1 MRPGSY
7 NVIREPLVKETKI
20 LLPPLHIKLGLIKQ
34 YVKALCVTSEAF
46 KEISAMFPKLSADKI
61 RNGIFTGPRVR
72 KMLQSENLES
82 KMNGPEREAFWIAFC
97 NVGHG
102 FLGNHKSPSYME
114 IIHTLIKTFQK
125 LCCRMSLKLHFLHAH
140 KDFFREC
147 LGDVSEEHGER
158 FHQDISI
165 RGKRY
170 KNRCNVSMMGD
181 YIWSIVRESQSE
193 YNRKA
198 RSPKHF

>member
-61 RNGIFTGPRVR
+61 RNGIFTGPQVR
-72 KMLQSENLES
+72 KMLQSENLEI
-82 KMNGPEREAFWIAFC
+82 KMNEPEREAWIAFR
-97 NVGHG
+97 NVVHG
-102 FLGNHKSPSYME
+102 FLGNHKSPYYEE
-114 IIHTLIKTFQK
+114 IIQQLIKTFQK
-125 LCCRMSLKLHFLHAH
+125 LGCRMSLKLHFLHAH
-140 KDFFREC
+140 LDFFREC

-165 RGKRY
+165 MEKRY
-170 KNRCNVSMMGD
+170 KSKCNVSMMGD
-181 YIWSIVRESQSE
+181 YIWSIVRESQSK

-198 RSPKHF
+198 RSSKHF